1 MIYHKSVLLKESIQG
16 LAIKPDKTYVD
27 ITFGGGGHS
36 KEILKKLTTGKLIAF
51 DKDQDAKK
59 NKIDDSRFILL
70 KQDFRYIKNFLKF
83 YKAVP
88 VDGIIADLGVSSYQ
102 FDTPERGFSTRF
114 DGDLDMRM
122 DTDKKLTAMK
132 IVNDYTYKK
141 LKTIFFEFG
150 EIKNASNLAK
160 IIINNRNKKNIKT
173 TSQLKTIIASCV
185 KKGKENKY
193 YAKVFQALRIEV
205 NDELDAL
212 KEMLLQTID
221 VLNTH
226 GRLVVISYHSLED
239 RLVKNFIKSGNFEG
253 IIKKDF
259 FGNPLIPFKKISKK
273 PIVPKQDEISDNSR
287 CKSAKL
293 RIAEK
298 I

>member
-1 MIYHKSVLLKESIQG
+1 VIYHKSVLLKESIQG

>member
-1 MIYHKSVLLKESIQG
+1 MYHKPVLLEESIEG
-16 LAIKPDKTYVD
+16 LAIKPDGTYVD
-27 ITFGGGGHS
+27 TTFGGGGHS

-51 DKDQDAKK
+51 DQDQDAIK
-59 NKIDDSRFILL
+59 NKIGDSRFILL
-70 KQDFRYIKNFLKF
+70 KQNFKYIKNFLKF

-122 DTDKKLTAMK
+122 DKDKKLTAMK
-132 IVNDYTYKK
+132 IVNEYTYEK

-160 IIINNRNKKNIKT
+160 NIINNRNKKYIKT
-173 TSQLKTIIASCV
+173 TSQLKIIIASCV

-205 NDELDAL
+205 NDELNAL
-212 KEMLLQTID
+212 KEMLLQTTD

-259 FGNPLIPFKKISKK
+259 FGNSLIPFKKINKK
-273 PIVPKQDEISDNSR
+273 PIVPKQDEIFDNSR